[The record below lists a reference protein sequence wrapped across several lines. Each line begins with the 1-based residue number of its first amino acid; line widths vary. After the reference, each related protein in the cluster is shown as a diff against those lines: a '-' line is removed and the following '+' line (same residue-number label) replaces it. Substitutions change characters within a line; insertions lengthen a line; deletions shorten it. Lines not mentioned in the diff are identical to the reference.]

1 MHMSSIF
8 RSSARTSTFPACD
21 LVHHRC
27 PSDAASSLVLVHAH
41 VSSFAAQIQPVEEQG
56 RKNLTTTI
64 DFYPYSLPV
73 GHKSAPYRALDFSG
87 SIDETAHQW
96 VFFGQLRKELM
107 SHQLAN
113 LLMDLVGMEPLLIVK
128 KMQCMHVL
136 LRSAEDADTVMKLSG
151 CLLLD
156 YQGAWFADSFDKVQL
171 LSEET
176 ALNQVRF
183 LPKAPVT
190 VERCAK
196 PPVIHGAVGQSL
208 RSRSSSLT
216 SSSSAS
222 SSLSSQPLPP

>member
-8 RSSARTSTFPACD
+8 RSCARASAFSVSD
-21 LVHHRC
+21 LVHHLC
-27 PSDAASSLVLVHAH
+27 PTDAATPVVLLPSHVH
-41 VSSFAAQIQPVEEQG
+41 SFAPQIQPVEDEQG
-56 RKNLTTTI
+56 RKSLSTAM

-87 SIDETAHQW
+87 SIDETTHQW

-113 LLMDLVGMEPLLIVK
+113 LLMDLVGVEPLLIVK

-171 LSEET
+171 LNEEST
-176 ALNQVRF
+176 LNQVRF

-208 RSRSSSLT
+208 RSRSSSLS

-222 SSLSSQPLPP
+222 SSQPLPP